1 MICKCWTLKSC
12 SCRLCAHFSA
22 YTIPQEGQNLDL
34 QVKGT
39 TSFSKQS
46 GQIYS
51 AYPNLGFPHLMK
63 EQTFFQI
70 FFLLCSSKLN
80 LICSQYSK
88 KNLEKIVFKEVD
100 LEFISI
106 LYKRKARW
114 AIALFFNPV

>member
-1 MICKCWTLKSC
+1 MYK
-12 SCRLCAHFSA
+12 RQA

-51 AYPNLGFPHLMK
+51 AYPNLGFPHLRK
-63 EQTFFQI
+63 AQTFFRI
-70 FFLLCSSKLN
+70 FFLLFSSKLN

-88 KNLEKIVFKEVD
+88 KKLEKIFFKEGV
-100 LEFISI
+100 LKFISI
-106 LYKRKARW
+106 LYKMCIRDR
-114 AIALFFNPV
+114 V